1 MNDAVTNQEGVRK
14 LMHTILSGAPTP
26 PFDDENDEL
35 QDFLKEAAYLTTQD
49 LADLGTQIETLSA
62 TRRNRARVRY
72 LAALMPEKSLHE
84 LANVIH
90 YVMDNA
96 HLTITDVRDILRGGK
111 RDVPLEKIQKIGKSL
126 IDGNSVRKTAIDIG
140 VSYETVSR
148 IESFVGIQ
156 EARRLKLV
164 DFACDAIREG
174 WSVRGF
180 ASAAGIP
187 KSTAH
192 LMMVRAK
199 QVLQELGEKPSEVF
213 AEVGTDNE

>member
-1 MNDAVTNQEGVRK
+1 M
-14 LMHTILSGAPTP
+14 PT
-26 PFDDENDEL
+26 
-35 QDFLKEAAYLTTQD
+35 
-49 LADLGTQIETLSA
+49 
-62 TRRNRARVRY
+62 
-72 LAALMPEKSLHE
+72 KSLHE
-84 LANVIH
+84 LSNSIH

-96 HLTITDVRDILRGGK
+96 HLTISDVRDILRGGR
-111 RDVPLEKIQKIGKSL
+111 RDVPLTKIQMIGRLLIEGKSL
-126 IDGNSVRKTAIDIG
+126 RHTAKEVG

-174 WSVRGF
+174 WSVRAF

-192 LMMVRAK
+192 LMLVRAK
-199 QVLQELGEKPSEVF
+199 QVLQELGES
-213 AEVGTDNE
+213 NE

>member
-1 MNDAVTNQEGVRK
+1 MNEAVRPQEGVRK
-14 LMHTILSGAPTP
+14 LMHTLLVGAPKTP
-26 PFDDENDEL
+26 YDDENDEL

-49 LADLGTQIETLSA
+49 LSDMGTQIETLSA

-72 LAALMPEKSLHE
+72 LAALMPTKSLHE
-84 LANVIH
+84 LTNSIH

-96 HLTITDVRDILRGGK
+96 HLTVSDVRDILRGGK
-111 RDVPLEKIQKIGKSL
+111 RDVPLTKIQMIGRLLIEGKSL
-126 IDGNSVRKTAIDIG
+126 RHTAKEVG

-164 DFACDAIREG
+164 DFACDAVREG
-174 WSVRGF
+174 WSVRNF
-180 ASAAGIP
+180 ATAAGIP

-192 LMMVRAK
+192 LMLIKAR
-199 QVLQELGEKPSEVF
+199 QVLKELGDS
-213 AEVGTDNE
+213 NE